1 MFILWHANQKLLTL
15 LSLSQI
21 VTAFHIGEF
30 ALLLIIGH
38 VAKTVI
44 LPCILHD
51 QPSWGELATE

>member
-1 MFILWHANQKLLTL
+1 LFILWHANQKLLTL
-15 LSLSQI
+15 FSLLQI

-51 QPSWGELATE
+51 QPSW